1 MNLGGDGQDVYPFIN
16 ASGSFVDNTHYDIS
30 KLYQW
35 NLVFDHAQN
44 QGIALHMVLNEI
56 EEPNRLWLDNGTLDI
71 ERKLFYRE
79 LAARYAYLLAL
90 KWNLSEESVFS
101 YTHLYDFANYLG
113 TQDWADHVIA
123 VHTPSD
129 NTGIYSA
136 LMGDPLFSASSYQY
150 SKNRASEFV
159 ERWRTESVTAGRPW
173 VVDMDENNPAGIGL
187 TDDNADELR
196 KEVLYD
202 VYFSGGNVEW
212 YAGYHSPPLGG
223 DMQLEDFRTRETMWN
238 YMWYARRFME
248 ENLPFWEM
256 NPADELLGGE
266 AVDVEYGGGEV
277 FAKEGVVY
285 AIYLPRASATGSLF
299 VGDSDGDYNVY
310 WYNPRSGEFVGEGV
324 IITAADGMLVLGEA
338 PSDPDEDWVVLVVNA
353 FVGGVGTSEQ

>member
-1 MNLGGDGQDVYPFIN
+1 
-16 ASGSFVDNTHYDIS
+16 
-30 KLYQW
+30 
-35 NLVFDHAQN
+35 
-44 QGIALHMVLNEI
+44 
-56 EEPNRLWLDNGTLDI
+56 
-71 ERKLFYRE
+71 
-79 LAARYAYLLAL
+79 
-90 KWNLSEESVFS
+90 
-101 YTHLYDFANYLG
+101 
-113 TQDWADHVIA
+113 
-123 VHTPSD
+123 
-129 NTGIYSA
+129 
-136 LMGDPLFSASSYQY
+136 
-150 SKNRASEFV
+150 
-159 ERWRTESVTAGRPW
+159 
-173 VVDMDENNPAGIGL
+173 
-187 TDDNADELR
+187 
-196 KEVLYD
+196 
-202 VYFSGGNVEW
+202 
-212 YAGYHSPPLGG
+212 
-223 DMQLEDFRTRETMWN
+223 MQLEDFRTRETMWN